1 MNLHRRYITRIAGC
15 LVLWILILP
24 GPGMGDDASSATT
37 TPRVNSRHLADG
49 GGKIVMSKLSTE
61 SPHERLQPPVNL
73 PAELPLSAKLQLQ
86 QTISKRTK
94 QSASA
99 KSQRQRSDGN
109 HAEQPIAKPLSS
121 EVFVSI
127 NAPPSPHEEQIAETP
142 EKQEPI
148 ISEPLMPA
156 DLTPLLSEAHL
167 QLLDDDTTTD
177 PQFVCDDTAPAA
189 GEKYGEIQ
197 TVSNKST
204 PEYAPQH
211 DSTHDIVGIIARL
224 LLKFSLITVCC
235 ITLFFSFST
244 LQITKSHQKSP

>member
-15 LVLWILILP
+15 LVLWILLLP
-24 GPGMGDDASSATT
+24 GSGIGDDSSSKKM
-37 TPRVNSRHLADG
+37 TPHVNSRQLTDG
-49 GGKIVMSKLSTE
+49 GGKIVMSKLWTE

-73 PAELPLSAKLQLQ
+73 PADLPLSAKLQLQ

-94 QSASA
+94 KSASA
-99 KSQRQRSDGN
+99 KSQRQQSDAN
-109 HAEQPIAKPLSS
+109 HAEKPNANPLSS
-121 EVFVSI
+121 EISVSI
-127 NAPPSPHEEQIAETP
+127 NAPPPPHEEQIAETP

-167 QLLDDDTTTD
+167 QLLDNDTTTD
-177 PQFVCDDTAPAA
+177 PQFVYDDTAPAA
-189 GEKYGEIQ
+189 AEKYGEIQ
-197 TVSNKST
+197 TVSNKSA
-204 PEYAPQH
+204 PEYATQQ
-211 DSTHDIVGIIARL
+211 DSMHDIVGIIARL
-224 LLKFSLITVCC
+224 LLKFSLIAVCC

>member
-1 MNLHRRYITRIAGC
+1 MNLLRWNITRTAGC

-24 GPGMGDDASSATT
+24 AQGMGDDSSSAKM
-37 TPRVNSRHLADG
+37 TPHVNSRHLANG
-49 GGKIVMSKLSTE
+49 GGKIVVSKLSTE
-61 SPHERLQPPVNL
+61 SSHERLQSPVKL
-73 PAELPLSAKLQLQ
+73 PAELPISTKLQLQ

-94 QSASA
+94 QSGSE
-99 KSQRQRSDGN
+99 KSQRQRSDGK
-109 HAEQPIAKPLSS
+109 HAKQPIVRHQSS
-121 EVFVSI
+121 EVSVSI
-127 NAPPSPHEEQIAETP
+127 NAPPPPHEEQIGTTP

-148 ISEPLMPA
+148 ISEPLMPT

-167 QLLDDDTTTD
+167 QLLDDDTMTD
-177 PQFVCDDTAPAA
+177 PQFVYDDTAPAL
-189 GEKYGEIQ
+189 GEKHGDIQ

-204 PEYAPQH
+204 PEYAPKQ
-211 DSTHDIVGIIARL
+211 DSIHDIVGIIARL